1 MVLSK
6 LELTKLKV
14 RDTSCPKG
22 KKVELEKNSKN
33 LNLIWSNKFMIRPL
47 VEKDYDTVIDIVNTN
62 WKKTYS
68 DYVSPL
74 LLDEDGCKE
83 RAEELRHDFQSKRLS
98 EYVWEEQGQV
108 LALLSIGNTSD
119 IDKKRAFEIWRVYVK
134 PEAQGH
140 NIGSQFLSFSEREVQ
155 KRGYEEIIIWAF
167 QRNTNAISFYQKNG
181 YVIDKN
187 EYLGKPY
194 LAFGTRLIKKL
205 INE

>member
-1 MVLSK
+1 
-6 LELTKLKV
+6 
-14 RDTSCPKG
+14 
-22 KKVELEKNSKN
+22 
-33 LNLIWSNKFMIRPL
+33 MIRPL
-47 VEKDYDTVIDIVNTN
+47 VEQDYDTVIDIVNTN

-140 NIGSQFLSFSEREVQ
+140 NIGSQFLSFSEREAQ
-155 KRGYEEIIIWAF
+155 KRGYQEIIIWAF